1 MQRLCSRPPEVV
13 SRSRLLWVRLGA
25 ATAPLASM
33 SPRPVV
39 YLDISIGAKHVG
51 RLEIELR
58 AEAVPRTAENFR
70 ALCTGEKGV
79 GAAGRPLCYRGST
92 FYRVIKHFCAQGGGS
107 GAGRGLVARMGGR
120 VPRPLPDVRDA
131 KGWQQAVPFPS
142 RPLRLRGLRTCF

>member
-107 GAGRGLVARMGGR
+107 GAGRGMGAGLLPCAALQKASSEQR
-120 VPRPLPDVRDA
+120 SPHRRAPLADWSQGV
-131 KGWQQAVPFPS
+131 GFP
-142 RPLRLRGLRTCF
+142 